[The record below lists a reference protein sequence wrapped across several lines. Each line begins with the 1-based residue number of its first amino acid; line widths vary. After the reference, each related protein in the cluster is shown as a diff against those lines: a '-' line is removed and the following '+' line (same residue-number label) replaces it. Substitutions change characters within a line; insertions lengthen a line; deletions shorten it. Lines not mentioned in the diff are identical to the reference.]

1 MIIKNSKGFA
11 VIISSPSGVGKT
23 TVTKGILKK
32 IKQTKLSISW
42 TTRSP
47 RLTEINKKDYI
58 FSSKKK
64 FFSNIKKN
72 NFFLEH
78 AKVFGN
84 YYGTPKKEILNDF
97 KKGKIVILDI
107 DWQGSR
113 KVKRILGEKCVSI
126 FLLPPSFSTLKK
138 RLINRH
144 KNDLKVANKRFSFA
158 KEDIKHWIDYDYV
171 IINEN
176 LGECIKCVAKIIEH
190 KFFKQKL
197 ENNARKQ
204 LKQII

>member
-126 FLLPPSFSTLKK
+126 FLLQPSFSTLKK

-190 KFFKQKL
+190 KLFKQKL

>member
-138 RLINRH
+138 RLLNRH
-144 KNDLKVANKRFSFA
+144 KNDLKVANNRFSFA

-197 ENNARKQ
+197 EHNARKQ

>member
-197 ENNARKQ
+197 EHNARKQ

>member
-1 MIIKNSKGFA
+1 MINKNSKGFA

-23 TVTKGILKK
+23 TVTKAILKK
-32 IKQTKLSISW
+32 IKHTKLSISW

-47 RLTEINKKDYI
+47 RFKEKNKKDYI
-58 FSSKKK
+58 FTSKKK

-72 NFFLEH
+72 NFLEH

-84 YYGTPKKEILNDF
+84 YYGTPKKKIQKDF

-113 KVKRILGEKCVSI
+113 KVKKILREKCVSI
-126 FLLPPSFSTLKK
+126 FLLPPSFSALKK

-144 KNDLKVANKRFSFA
+144 KNDLMVAKKRFSFA

-171 IINEN
+171 LINDD
-176 LGECIKCVAKIIEH
+176 LSKCIKFVIKIIEH
-190 KFFKQKL
+190 KSLKQLL
-197 ENNARKQ
+197 ENNARQ
-204 LKQII
+204 RLKKII

>member
-190 KFFKQKL
+190 KFFKEKL

>member
-176 LGECIKCVAKIIEH
+176 LGEGIKCVAKIIEH
-190 KFFKQKL
+190 KFFKEKL

>member
-176 LGECIKCVAKIIEH
+176 LGACIKCVAKIIEH

>member
-1 MIIKNSKGFA
+1 LIIKNSKGFA

-197 ENNARKQ
+197 EHNARKQ

>member
-64 FFSNIKKN
+64 FFSNIKK
-72 NFFLEH
+72 
-78 AKVFGN
+78 K
-84 YYGTPKKEILNDF
+84 
-97 KKGKIVILDI
+97 
-107 DWQGSR
+107 
-113 KVKRILGEKCVSI
+113 
-126 FLLPPSFSTLKK
+126 
-138 RLINRH
+138 
-144 KNDLKVANKRFSFA
+144 
-158 KEDIKHWIDYDYV
+158 
-171 IINEN
+171 
-176 LGECIKCVAKIIEH
+176 
-190 KFFKQKL
+190 
-197 ENNARKQ
+197 
-204 LKQII
+204 